1 MAHTNR
7 YYIINADDPNMGE
20 IDQVIVGEPTTQR
33 YSIDGSQIVV
43 KLHQNDHSDYPFLEQ
58 YTEESHEQILISMNT
73 PEWTPPIDIDLDV
86 MEIEI
91 IVDPIEGR

>member
-7 YYIINADDPNMGE
+7 YFIVIADDPNLLE
-20 IDQVIVGEPTTQR
+20 IEQVIVGEPTTQR

-43 KLHQNDHSDYPFLEQ
+43 KLHQNDHSDYSFLEQ
-58 YTEESHEQILISMNT
+58 YEVYDNEQILISMNT
-73 PEWTPPIDIDLDV
+73 PEWTTPIDIDLDV

-91 IVDPIEGR
+91 IVDPIE